1 MSNLWDDDKKKLY
14 KEIYDELIQ
23 EGYTS
28 QEARK
33 YAKNMITEIGLGNRS
48 WPGPEKDVKYFVV
61 LDNGK
66 CVGMHHPL
74 SESGK
79 RRAKYAEFPVYNYVP
94 KQKGTF

>member
-33 YAKNMITEIGLGNRS
+33 YAKHEMTEKINS
-48 WPGPEKDVKYFVV
+48 DIDFIN
-61 LDNGK
+61 DII
-66 CVGMHHPL
+66 
-74 SESGK
+74 
-79 RRAKYAEFPVYNYVP
+79 
-94 KQKGTF
+94 KQEYGDE